1 MKNKLFKRSI
11 SIILTLCMAF
21 SMVPLSMIS
30 SSAAGLG
37 SDSFADW
44 RAWEFYSRAFG
55 TAGSIMESLGEATG
69 NESVAQFTSFIN
81 NTFCGGSETD
91 EQLAQLQETCEEILD
106 TTKKVESITSEINKK
121 MANET
126 IQVSKKECDDAWN
139 SQVMDYITKNDES
152 PYDFYNVYI
161 AYREYLYYASNEEAL
176 KEKNKSI
183 EDYENKFLDEM
194 VKYYIGKT
202 NESNVN
208 VTTLYTNE
216 KMDVYITGM
225 IESILNTMDPETTSV
240 GMGNRFIDEAAQYA
254 YYAYPFSSEQAEFV
268 DNAAEYQINTVTYLV
283 MLYQDFCAHRAEYI
297 ESQDMESEWSKY
309 QKYYDGLMVEYT
321 ETMEN
326 FLHGDI
332 YLSEVDA
339 YTTLDKYV
347 REDSATVYYDKEK
360 QKFTLVNN
368 NYKTSH
374 RDRYVHCTT
383 EYYYKSDITSTPQ
396 FTTPSMSF
404 CKNASVTVKNGELV
418 FTPFYVLNGESIDD
432 CYKYLKNFDL
442 NDENVHG
449 EIKLTSYYDTH
460 YLNADY
466 YNLKDGKF
474 SDGTNTYVPVSN
486 TSQLKSLVNETYYTA
501 QGEDYSP
508 YLYFSSL
515 IGYNTSNPVY
525 LLLKGSPTIS
535 RSENT
540 TNYTKFPVFN
550 MTSSR
555 SYNDDWNSEMMDLYN
570 LQSDRKKSKN
580 KTNSMYTVILVPESN
595 EIKSKVDTKVIGE
608 GEVTVSGL
616 SNGTALSGDTVDVK
630 ITAPENHY
638 ISSVKVQYHN
648 DPSDLSKV
656 TEERVIGGEFEGNE
670 LSLTY
675 PVPYSNV
682 TIVVE
687 TNKCCEPLPVN
698 ENGSYVV
705 GSYDD
710 LCQMRDMVN
719 SGYSKYV
726 KGSYVLTNDID
737 CKGQSWTTTIGT
749 DTIQFNG
756 TFDGQNHTIKNL
768 NVESGVGD
776 GSRQGLFAVL
786 DDKAVVKN
794 LNVDNASVFSS
805 ESPVKGSGVIAKQNN
820 GTILNC
826 KVTNSSV
833 QLGNWHYLGG
843 ITGLNNGTIE
853 NCSVEN
859 SHLTR
864 RWGGSSSHT
873 MGGITEENNGTVKNC
888 YTYNC
893 TFNNGTENNGPIIS
907 RGNSPENCY
916 YYTTSNVN
924 KTYGT
929 EMTSEQFE
937 SGEIETLVKGV

>member
-1 MKNKLFKRSI
+1 MKKKSI
-11 SIILTLCMAF
+11 VKSIVSVILSATMAF
-21 SMVPLSMIS
+21 SIVPFATIS

-106 TTKKVESITSEINKK
+106 TTKKVESITTEINSKL
-121 MANET
+121 ANEKIT
-126 IQVSKKECDDAWN
+126 VSKKECDDAWN
-139 SQVMDYITKNDES
+139 NQVMDYITKNDES
-152 PYDFYNVYI
+152 PYDFYNAYI
-161 AYREYLYYASNEEAL
+161 AYRDYLKYASNPETIPTD
-176 KEKNKSI
+176 KSI
-183 EDYENKFLDEM
+183 EYYEDEFMNSLVDY
-194 VKYYIGKT
+194 YAGKT
-202 NESNVN
+202 NTSKATEAM
-208 VTTLYTNE
+208 LYTDTTI
-216 KMDVYITGM
+216 DVCITGM
-225 IESILNTMDPETTSV
+225 IKSMLNTMDPETTSV

-254 YYAYPFSSEQAEFV
+254 YYAYPYSSEQAEFV
-268 DNAAEYQINTVTYLV
+268 DKAAEYQINTVTYLV
-283 MLYQDFCAHRAEYI
+283 MLYQDFCAHRAEYF
-297 ESQDMESEWSKY
+297 ESNNMQSEWSDY
-309 QKYYDGLMVEYT
+309 NKYYENLIKKYT
-321 ETMEN
+321 STMEN

-347 REDSATVYYDKEK
+347 REDSATVYYDEESDS
-360 QKFTLVNN
+360 FTLKNDKFKTFVKHPNP
-368 NYKTSH
+368 NYGSANH
-374 RDRYVHCTT
+374 TT
-383 EYYYKSDITSTPQ
+383 QQY
-396 FTTPSMSF
+396 MSF
-404 CKNASVTVKNGELV
+404 NKNASVTVENGNLE
-418 FTPFYVLNGESIDD
+418 FTPFYVLDGSDLEMYRLMLQDFD
-432 CYKYLKNFDL
+432 EKFKNTHGGPMELFD
-442 NDENVHG
+442 
-449 EIKLTSYYDTH
+449 SH
-460 YLNADY
+460 YLSCDY
-466 YNLKDGKF
+466 FNFANGVF
-474 SDGTNTYVPVSN
+474 SDGVNKYVPVSDPE
-486 TSQLKSLVNETYYTA
+486 QLKSIVNETYYTA
-501 QGEDYSP
+501 HNHTP
-508 YLYFSSL
+508 YTYFSSL
-515 IGYNTSNPVY
+515 IGYGSSDNPVY
-525 LLLKGSPTIS
+525 LLLGGKSGLDKKTLG
-535 RSENT
+535 T
-540 TNYTKFPVFN
+540 DYAYFPVFN
-550 MTSSR
+550 MMSTNSYATDWTSEKMS
-555 SYNDDWNSEMMDLYN
+555 LYN
-570 LQSDRKKSKN
+570 LQDDRDDDEN
-580 KTNSMYTVILVPESN
+580 KTNSMYTVILVPQSN
-595 EIKSKVDTKVIGE
+595 EIRSKVDTKVIGE

-630 ITAPENHY
+630 ITVPENQY

-687 TNKCCEPLPVN
+687 TKEYPDALVVN

-705 GSYDD
+705 SSYDD

-719 SGYSKYV
+719 SGYPKYV
-726 KGSYVLTNDID
+726 NGSYVLTNDID
-737 CKGQSWTTTIGT
+737 CKGQPWTTTIGT

-756 TFDGQNHTIKNL
+756 TFDGRNHTIKNL

-929 EMTSEQFE
+929 EKTSEQFE